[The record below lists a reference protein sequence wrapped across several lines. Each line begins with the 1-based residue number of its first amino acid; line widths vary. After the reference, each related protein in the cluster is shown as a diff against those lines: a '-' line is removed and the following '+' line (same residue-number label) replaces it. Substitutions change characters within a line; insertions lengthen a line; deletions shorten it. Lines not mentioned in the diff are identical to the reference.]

1 MTLRKHKE
9 FPVSHNKLG
18 CGGGICDIWY
28 ELDITEMCHEM
39 LESQQF
45 ALYLTFKD
53 SCDDWT
59 SICWNNIYFLGVG
72 YDDEDKH
79 PKMEWKFSIPIF
91 YNKSYF

>member
-39 LESQQF
+39 LESQ
-45 ALYLTFKD
+45 
-53 SCDDWT
+53 
-59 SICWNNIYFLGVG
+59 
-72 YDDEDKH
+72 
-79 PKMEWKFSIPIF
+79 
-91 YNKSYF
+91 